1 MFINYYTVIQNQ
13 SDYIDVYLKNE
24 VPKEIN
30 IAHDNMQ
37 YGYILVHV
45 ISYIMYY
52 NNRRYGDII
61 LIAKTG
67 AYIKLE

>member
-1 MFINYYTVIQNQ
+1 MFINYYTVTQNQ

-45 ISYIMYY
+45 ISYIIMYY
-52 NNRRYGDII
+52 IIIGDMEISS
-61 LIAKTG
+61 LLLKQEHT
-67 AYIKLE
+67 

>member
-52 NNRRYGDII
+52 IIIGDMEISS
-61 LIAKTG
+61 LLLKQEHT
-67 AYIKLE
+67 